1 MDKRFDSN
9 APRHSPLFLATVGL
23 LEVVI
28 TCVIVVGL
36 YAAAFGPFG
45 WSSAVQF
52 LTCAILGGLLWYAD
66 RGLNVEASPTPE
78 RTSARR
84 APACQ

>member
-1 MDKRFDSN
+1 MTEQRDCN
-9 APRHSPLFLATVGL
+9 APRHSPLFLATIGL

-36 YAAAFGPFG
+36 FAAASAPFD

-84 APACQ
+84 APVCR